1 MTEGSKQHHPYQ
13 GQAHS
18 ISWWSWRPGIKPRTA
33 LFIGS
38 LITCV
43 ALIFTIIGL
52 LALVLGIL
60 DSVSPPLRLSG
71 TVINHSINSIDGQ
84 TNLLVSIHST
94 DFPPHVSVT
103 ADRSVA
109 QTVHDS
115 ATIVLD
121 YTPHLHVLLA
131 LESAGQRFPIQ
142 NGGLFSIFLGTFTL
156 LLLGLAMLPY
166 PALLTNWAWR
176 DLYGRN
182 PDDRQRILTGKV
194 IALREAIPKRA
205 NRPGLSPR
213 PTRTWYGVALAPLD
227 ASAEQPVLTFAIPQD
242 MYKALQEGEIIRI
255 TYSSHIHYVYK
266 LEPFHEY
273 E

>member
-1 MTEGSKQHHPYQ
+1 MTEDSKQHNPYQ
-13 GQAHS
+13 AHAV
-18 ISWWSWRPGIKPRTA
+18 SWWSWRPGIKPRTA

-71 TVINHSINSIDGQ
+71 TVINHSINSINGQ
-84 TNLLVSIHST
+84 ANLLVSIHAT

-109 QTVHDS
+109 QTVHDG

-121 YTPHLHVLLA
+121 YTPHLHLLLA

-142 NGGLFSIFLGTFTL
+142 NGGLFSIFLGILTL
-156 LLLGLAMLPY
+156 LLLGLVMLPY
-166 PALLTNWAWR
+166 PALLTSWAWR

-182 PDDRQRILTGKV
+182 PGDRQRALAGKV

-205 NRPGLSPR
+205 NRPGLAPR
-213 PTRTWYGVALAPLD
+213 PTGTWYGVALAPLD
-227 ASAEQPVLTFAIPQD
+227 ASAEPPVLTFAIPQN
-242 MYKALQEGEIIRI
+242 MYKALQEGEIVRI

-266 LEPFHEY
+266 LEPFHEC

>member
-1 MTEGSKQHHPYQ
+1 VTEGNKQHHLYQ
-13 GQAHS
+13 VHTV
-18 ISWWSWRPGIKPRTA
+18 SWWSWRPGIKPRIA
-33 LFIGS
+33 LCIGS
-38 LITCV
+38 LITCI
-43 ALIFTIIGL
+43 ALIFTTIGL
-52 LALVLGIL
+52 LSLVFGIL
-60 DSVSPPLRLSG
+60 DSVSSPLRLSG
-71 TVINHSINSIDGQ
+71 IVINHSINAIDGQ
-84 TNLLVSIHST
+84 TNLLVSIHAT

-103 ADRSVA
+103 TDKSIA
-109 QTVHDS
+109 QTVHDGAS
-115 ATIVLD
+115 IVLD

-131 LESAGQRFPIQ
+131 LESAGQHFPIQ

-166 PALLTNWAWR
+166 PALLTSWAWH
-176 DLYGRN
+176 DLYGRK
-182 PDDRQRILTGKV
+182 PDSRQRTLTGKV

-242 MYKALQEGEIIRI
+242 MYKALREGEIVRI

>member
-1 MTEGSKQHHPYQ
+1 MKL
-13 GQAHS
+13 
-18 ISWWSWRPGIKPRTA
+18 RTA
-33 LFIGS
+33 LFTGS

-43 ALIFTIIGL
+43 ALIFTTIGL
-52 LALVLGIL
+52 LALVLGML

-71 TVINHSINSIDGQ
+71 TVINHSINAINGQ
-84 TNLLVSIHST
+84 TNLLVSIQAT
-94 DFPPHVSVT
+94 DFPSHVSVT
-103 ADRSVA
+103 VDQSVA
-109 QTVHDS
+109 QTVHDGT
-115 ATIVLD
+115 TIVLD

-156 LLLGLAMLPY
+156 LLLGLVMLPY
-166 PALLTNWAWR
+166 PALLTKWAWR

-182 PDDRQRILTGKV
+182 PDSRQSTLTGKV

-213 PTRTWYGVALAPLD
+213 PTRIWYGVALAPLD
-227 ASAEQPVLTFAIPQD
+227 ASAEQSVLTFAISRD
-242 MYKALQEGEIIRI
+242 MYNALQEGEFVRI

-266 LEPFHEY
+266 LEPFHED